1 MIEWRNEGED
11 GKREGDRNTFWAIE
25 RASMSLFV
33 DNLAESMTRLW
44 IWQLF
49 EFEDVTIDVYLSRKK
64 RKSTDIYAI
73 CSCMVCQ
80 KEWGDEKCG
89 KIECIEIRGN
99 IVLLKEADYKR
110 GIFNKCNEMR
120 ICSKM
125 DCTTME
131 KTYK

>member
-1 MIEWRNEGED
+1 MMEWRNRGED
-11 GKREGDRNTFWAIE
+11 EKKKDGDRNTFRATE

-73 CSCMVCQ
+73 CSCRVCQ
-80 KEWGDEKCG
+80 KE
-89 KIECIEIRGN
+89 
-99 IVLLKEADYKR
+99 
-110 GIFNKCNEMR
+110 
-120 ICSKM
+120 
-125 DCTTME
+125 
-131 KTYK
+131 